1 MAKPLSPLQ
10 WANSWLNKEPEPT
23 MAFLATPLDQIDEH
37 ASMVA
42 YVHGKY
48 GAMLSNLEEA
58 YEETRDARKRFYDRL
73 ILHVIEQVNPK
84 TQQPYS
90 VAYAERKVGENTKL
104 QELIAKERKLKH
116 KANKVKRFLRSLE
129 MKGTNIPG
137 KQGLFNRT
145 FEMEDIGETKE

>member
-1 MAKPLSPLQ
+1 
-10 WANSWLNKEPEPT
+10 
-23 MAFLATPLDQIDEH
+23 
-37 ASMVA
+37 MVA